1 MSEPGFDPSY
11 GPILKNPTPARATSS
26 PIRQLFKRVKRRLFP
41 KTAEQRYIAL
51 LSKRMEEG
59 WEHSTLG
66 PNIRDEAYT
75 RGKADDWAQRM
86 VEYGLKPDHFCVEYG
101 CGSLWAAEPII
112 RYLDASRY
120 YGIAIT
126 DKFYE
131 FGRER
136 LADLLREKQV
146 RLGVIT
152 DEKVREVA
160 ALKPDFLFS
169 RKVLPHVAEDGL
181 QRYLTN
187 VATLM
192 TVNTIAAL
200 DNTPMFDAE
209 GKITGRRHTVEK
221 MQKLLPPGYEIRQER
236 YAAIL
241 RRLK

>member
-112 RYLDASRY
+112 RYLDAGRY

-126 DKFYE
+126 DKFNE

-136 LADLLREKQV
+136 
-146 RLGVIT
+146 
-152 DEKVREVA
+152 
-160 ALKPDFLFS
+160 
-169 RKVLPHVAEDGL
+169 
-181 QRYLTN
+181 
-187 VATLM
+187 
-192 TVNTIAAL
+192 
-200 DNTPMFDAE
+200 
-209 GKITGRRHTVEK
+209 
-221 MQKLLPPGYEIRQER
+221 
-236 YAAIL
+236 
-241 RRLK
+241 